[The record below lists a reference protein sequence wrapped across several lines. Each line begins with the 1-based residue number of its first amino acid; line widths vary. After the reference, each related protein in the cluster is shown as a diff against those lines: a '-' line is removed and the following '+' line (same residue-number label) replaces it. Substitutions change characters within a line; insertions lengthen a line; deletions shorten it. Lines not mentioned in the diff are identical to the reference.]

1 MIWRR
6 FTKAVQNN
14 LHVVFTMNP
23 ASSDFQ
29 NRCTTSPAL
38 FNRCVVDWFGT
49 WSPVALAQVASEFT
63 KYLDI
68 GFTEFN
74 HNGQAKGTLA
84 MVIEA
89 LGHLGYT
96 LREAV
101 VAALVSMHDSVKMA
115 TVLVAK
121 SSGHGQHYISP
132 RDFLDLI
139 NKFVALE
146 AEKRSMLQDQQT
158 HIRTGLQKL
167 LETQEQVSTLRQEMV
182 AKETILRSK
191 DDDANKKLTRMVE
204 NQNAAENAK
213 TLAEQLTIELRKQE
227 SEIQV
232 RKAEAEQELSE
243 AEPALLAAKQCVQG
257 IKKAQMDEVRG
268 LARPPN
274 AVRLTMEMVCVMIG
288 EKSLDWE
295 EIRKAIRSDDF
306 ISRVVNFDPTTITQ
320 KQSKKVQ
327 EEYLSNSEM
336 DYAKVDRASKACGPL
351 YQWAE
356 SQINYCAIL
365 RRIKPLRDEV
375 EKLQIASESLVIK
388 QSEAVSQ
395 VEELE
400 KAINQIKVEY
410 AAAIRETEII
420 RTEMIVV
427 KKKVDRAESLLQSL
441 DKEKDRWI
449 ATSNG
454 FDMQMSTLI
463 GDCLLSAAFLTY
475 GGIFDHTIRKKLLTQ
490 WSFDVLSELNI
501 PFRPE
506 MDLIEYL
513 SKPSDLL
520 AWKGYGLAS
529 DELAVQN
536 AILLERFNRFPFV
549 IDPSGHAHDYI
560 MQKFASKKITTTS
573 FLDPSFMKTLASA
586 IRFGTPLLINDAESV
601 DPILN
606 PILNKELQKMG
617 GRTLIRLGSEDID
630 FSPKFLMILMTRNPL
645 VRLSPDLCSR
655 VTLINFTV
663 TPASLESQS
672 LTAIL
677 KSERADVDVRRS
689 EALRLQSEQN
699 VRIRELEESLLDK
712 ISAVQGAILDDD
724 TVINTLENI
733 QREAADLNQEVM
745 KTEEIMNEVKSISCF
760 YEPLASSMSSIYFSI
775 EKLADVNFLYQ
786 FNLQFFLELIAKVL
800 KSANS
805 GSAVDKQKRSDDQ
818 RTIKARVNE
827 LTVMFFKEVF
837 RQVLRALKFEDKFL
851 FAARLAQ
858 IFMIG
863 EGKTGLNAKELDALL
878 NDTATMSSTSDATV
892 VTRIRE
898 AFGPLVLDEKLLQKL
913 VALVSISTFTSMISH
928 ISSNAS
934 TWVAFIESLEPE
946 LCVPVGWLP
955 SIEHNCSPERQAL
968 LNAVVV
974 RCLRPDRIVAAIDVF
989 VSTVFNTSVQWKGY
1003 LDVDLVD
1010 MFETDS
1016 RCSKPIMLC
1025 SEAGRGQ
1032 DASGRVEVI
1041 AQSSGKTLLQVAMGS
1056 SEGYTE
1062 ADKFISQAAKMGQW
1076 VLLRNTHLCTEWL
1089 GKLEKRLQNISPH
1102 NSFRLILTCEITPL
1116 LPTSLLRTAEVVFV
1130 EASTGIKANLS
1141 YFMQSI
1147 PAVRFLK
1154 PPVER
1159 GRLYLFLAWLNA
1171 VVHERLRY
1179 VPLGWSKRYEF
1190 NEADS
1195 ICALDV
1201 IDQVI
1206 VCLIFVLN

>member
-1 MIWRR
+1 
-6 FTKAVQNN
+6 
-14 LHVVFTMNP
+14 MNP

-49 WSPVALAQVASEFT
+49 WSSGALAQVAAEFT
-63 KYLDI
+63 KFLDI
-68 GFTEFN
+68 GFTEFS
-74 HNGQAKGTLA
+74 HNGQANGTLA
-84 MVIEA
+84 MVVQS
-89 LGHLGYT
+89 LGVTDIT

-101 VAALVSMHDSVKMA
+101 VAALVSMHDIVKKA
-115 TVLVAK
+115 TVSVAK
-121 SSGHGQHYISP
+121 SSGHSQHYISP
-132 RDFLDLI
+132 RDYLDLI

-167 LETQEQVSTLRQEMV
+167 LETQEQVATLRQEMV

-191 DDDANKKLTRMVE
+191 DDDANKKLSRMVE

-213 TLAEQLTIELRKQE
+213 TLAEQLTLELRKQE

-274 AVRLTMEMVCVMIG
+274 AVRLTMEMVAVMIG
-288 EKSLDWE
+288 ERNVDWE
-295 EIRKAIRSDDF
+295 EIRKVIRGDDF
-306 ISRVVNFDPTTITQ
+306 ISRVVNFDPTMITQ

-327 EEYLSNSEM
+327 EEYLSNPEM

-351 YQWAE
+351 YQWAQ
-356 SQINYCAIL
+356 SQISYCAIL
-365 RRIKPLRDEV
+365 RKIKPLRDEV
-375 EKLQIASESLVIK
+375 EKLQEASESLIAK
-388 QSEAVSQ
+388 QSEAVAQ

-400 KAINQIKVEY
+400 KAIAQIKVEY
-410 AAAIRETEII
+410 ASAIRETETI
-420 RTEMIVV
+420 RTEMVVV
-427 KKKVDRAESLLQSL
+427 KKKVDRAESLLSSL
-441 DKEKDRWI
+441 EKEKDRWVT
-449 ATSNG
+449 TSNG

-506 MDLIEYL
+506 IDLIEYL

-520 AWKGYGLAS
+520 TWKSYGLAS

-549 IDPSGHAHDYI
+549 IDPSGQAYDYVL
-560 MQKFASKKITTTS
+560 KKYASRKITTTS
-573 FLDPSFMKTLASA
+573 SLDPSFMKTLASA
-586 IRFGTPLLINDAESV
+586 IRFGTPLLINDAEAV

-630 FSPKFLMILMTRNPL
+630 FSPKFVMILMTRNPL
-645 VRLSPDLCSR
+645 VRLAPDLCSR
-655 VTLINFTV
+655 VSLVNFTV

-689 EALRLQSEQN
+689 EALKLQSEQS
-699 VRIRELEESLLDK
+699 VRIRELEDSLLDK

-724 TVINTLENI
+724 TVINSLENI
-733 QREAADLNQEVM
+733 QREAAELNEEVT
-745 KTEEIMNEVKSISCF
+745 KTQTIMNEVKAISCF
-760 YEPLASSMSSIYFSI
+760 YEPLAASMSSIYFTI
-775 EKLADVNFLYQ
+775 EKLAEINFLYQ
-786 FNLQFFLELIAKVL
+786 FNLQFFLDLISKVL
-800 KSANS
+800 RAASDGPNA
-805 GSAVDKQKRSDDQ
+805 DKQKRSDDQ
-818 RTIKARVNE
+818 RSVKARVQE

-837 RQVLRALKFEDKFL
+837 RQVMRTLKFEDKFT

-858 IFMIG
+858 IFMAC
-863 EGKTGLNAKELDALL
+863 EGKDGLNGKEIDALL
-878 NDTATMSSTSDATV
+878 HDAVLLPNVTDQSVMGSLTTALSA
-892 VTRIRE
+892 
-898 AFGPLVLDEKLLQKL
+898 AGLDEKPLQQV
-913 VALVSISTFTSMISH
+913 VALTSIPTFAMLTSH
-928 ISSNAS
+928 ICGNSSDWLS
-934 TWVAFIESLEPE
+934 FLDSPEPE
-946 LCVPVGWLP
+946 INVPVGWLP
-955 SIEHNCSPERQAL
+955 AVDQKCSPERQAL
-968 LNAVVV
+968 LNAVII
-974 RCLRPDRIVAAIDVF
+974 RCLRPDRIVAAVDIF
-989 VSTVFNTSVQWKGY
+989 VTAVFNAMMHWKDY
-1003 LDVDLVD
+1003 LEVDLVD
-1010 MFETDS
+1010 VIETDS
-1016 RCSKPIMLC
+1016 QSSIPIMLC

-1032 DASGRVEVI
+1032 DASSRIEVI
-1041 AQSSGKTLLQVAMGS
+1041 AQSAGKTLLQVAMGS

-1062 ADKFISQAAKMGQW
+1062 ADKLISQASKMGQW

-1089 GKLEKRLQNISPH
+1089 GKLEKRLQTMTPH
-1102 NSFRLILTCEITPL
+1102 NSFRLILTCEVTPL
-1116 LPTSLLRTAEVVFV
+1116 LPTALLRISEVVFV
-1130 EASTGIKANLS
+1130 EAATGIKANMS
-1141 YFMQSI
+1141 HFMQSI
-1147 PAVRFLK
+1147 PAARFDK

-1195 ICALDV
+1195 VCALDV
-1201 IDQVI
+1201 IDQVTTL
-1206 VCLIFVLN
+1206 CSIFLSKCFTKYSFFITLVG